1 MEKFKCLEKKLKKNK
16 HQLSTLENPND
27 VSQTP
32 PQKFIPFQQHIKKN
46 IPLTVRLTLWTV
58 KS

>member
-32 PQKFIPFQQHIKKN
+32 PQKFIPYQQHTRKY
-46 IPLTVRLTLWTV
+46 L
-58 KS
+58 

>member
-1 MEKFKCLEKKLKKNK
+1 MEKFKCLEKKNKKNK

-32 PQKFIPFQQHIKKN
+32 PQKFIPYQQHTRKY
-46 IPLTVRLTLWTV
+46 L
-58 KS
+58 